1 MKISLNDDQEKLLL
15 KLFDSH
21 GIKQFSENDKLTRKN
36 LSKIEIDQ
44 LCELIS
50 DEFMLNGIEEDF
62 EPNEYGRQLESLLD
76 AVNRE
81 RLRVI

>member
-1 MKISLNDDQEKLLL
+1 MKISLNDEQEKLLL
-15 KLFDSH
+15 KLFYSH

-81 RLRVI
+81 RLRVT